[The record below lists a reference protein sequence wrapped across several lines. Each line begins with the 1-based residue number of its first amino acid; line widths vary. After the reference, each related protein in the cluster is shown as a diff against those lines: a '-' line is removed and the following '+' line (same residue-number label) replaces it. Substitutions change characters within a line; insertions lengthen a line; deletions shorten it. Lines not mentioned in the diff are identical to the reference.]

1 MAGRSVGEMDKLRE
15 RGNIVSVLKNKR
27 ARSLTTVALCTAIG
41 FGAFATAAAGTSGAA
56 VQTNRSRAASTVTLS
71 FWNNY
76 NGSEVTTINKVII
89 PRFEKL
95 NPGIKVNSQYFPYAN
110 LLPKYLAAA
119 AAGNPPDLFRTD
131 IAWTAELA
139 SDGVALQVNDL
150 PWYKATVKDALPG
163 PLQTTEYKKNAYSLP
178 LDTNTIALF
187 WNKTDFAAAGI
198 KSPPTTISQLISDA
212 KAMTIPSKDQ
222 YGLGVDST
230 DVWDVSPYIWSEG
243 GSFTNAGYT
252 KATGYMNSGATRAAV
267 KMLVEG
273 YDGGHGYIGPDIIS
287 TTGDSGEAEFP
298 SGKYAMYIDGPWAVP
313 TFQALKPVPSYGIVP
328 MPAGPGGS
336 HTPTGGEDVVISKG
350 GKHLADS
357 ELFAQF
363 LDSPF
368 SQLAM
373 ASVGEM
379 SAFSNDAAQE
389 VKTTPYYKTF
399 TEALTQAY
407 VRPVS
412 QYYGDVDTDF
422 SNAFEA
428 ILAGKMTVTEGM
440 NQAAAEADNAL
451 AGRSS

>member
-1 MAGRSVGEMDKLRE
+1 MNVLR
-15 RGNIVSVLKNKR
+15 KKR
-27 ARSLTTVALCTAIG
+27 ARSLSVAALCAALG
-41 FGAFATAAAGTSGAA
+41 CGAFAVAAAGTSAAA
-56 VQTNRSRAASTVTLS
+56 VGNSHASRASSPVTLK
-71 FWNNY
+71 FWNAY
-76 NGSEVTTINKVII
+76 TGTQITTMENVII

-95 NPGIKVNSQYFPYAN
+95 NPGIKVVNTSFPYAD
-110 LLPKYLAAA
+110 LLSKYLAAA
-119 AAGNPPDLFRTD
+119 AAGDPPDVFRTD

-139 SDGVALQVNDL
+139 ADGVALEVSNL
-150 PWYKATVKDALPG
+150 PWYKATVADALPG
-163 PLQTTEYKKNAYSLP
+163 PLQTTMYKGKAYSLP

-198 KSPPTTISQLISDA
+198 KSPPTTITQLITDA

-230 DVWDVSPYIWSEG
+230 DIWDVSPYIWSEG
-243 GSFTNAGYT
+243 GAFTNPSYT
-252 KATGYMNSGATRAAV
+252 RASGYMDDGGTIAAV

-273 YDGGHGYIGPDIIS
+273 YNGGHGYIGPDIIS

-336 HTPTGGEDVVISKG
+336 HTPTGGEDVVVSAG
-350 GKHLADS
+350 GKNIADA

-368 SQLAM
+368 SQVTM
-373 ASVGEM
+373 ASIGQM
-379 SAFSNDAAQE
+379 SAFANDASAE
-389 VKTTPYYKTF
+389 VKTTPYYKVF
-399 TEALTQAY
+399 TQALLNAY

-412 QYYGDVDTDF
+412 QYYGLVDTDF
-422 SNAFEA
+422 SNAFEE
-428 ILAGKMTVTEGM
+428 ILAGKETVTAGM
-440 NQAAAEADNAL
+440 ETAAAESNNAL
-451 AGRSS
+451 AGRS